1 MFGNRIKKLRKER
14 GLTQTELAK
23 QLNTTQKNIS
33 KYELEF
39 LDLNTK
45 TAIAIADYF
54 GVSIDYL
61 LGRDDFEETKM
72 NRIKELRLE
81 HELTQKELAT
91 ALNITQDSIS
101 LWETSKRIPDTCYVI
116 QLADFFGVTT
126 DYLLGREDDF
136 GVVKRE
142 SPADK
147 DSEELLSL
155 YRELT
160 PSTQEA
166 IKETIRQLVARQNG
180 ATDTGEIK

>member
-1 MFGNRIKKLRKER
+1 MFSDKISTLRKENK
-14 GLTQTELAK
+14 LTQK
-23 QLNTTQKNIS
+23 QLAA
-33 KYELEF
+33 Y
-39 LDLNTK
+39 LNLSAN
-45 TAIAIADYF
+45 AICEWEKGRSEPNFDTLKKIADYF
-54 GVSIDYL
+54 DVSI
-61 LGRDDFEETKM
+61 
-72 NRIKELRLE
+72 
-81 HELTQKELAT
+81 
-91 ALNITQDSIS
+91 
-101 LWETSKRIPDTCYVI
+101 
-116 QLADFFGVTT
+116 

-160 PSTQEA
+160 PSAQEA

>member
-1 MFGNRIKKLRKER
+1 MYKL
-14 GLTQTELAK
+14 
-23 QLNTTQKNIS
+23 
-33 KYELEF
+33 
-39 LDLNTK
+39 
-45 TAIAIADYF
+45 
-54 GVSIDYL
+54 
-61 LGRDDFEETKM
+61 
-72 NRIKELRLE
+72 KELRQE
-81 HELTQKELAT
+81 KGLTQKELAT
-91 ALNITQDSIS
+91 MVKLNQTAIGKYERGELEPNLDM
-101 LWETSKRIPDTCYVI
+101 LK
-116 QLADFFGVTT
+116 QLADIFDVSV

-160 PSTQEA
+160 PSAQEA

>member
-1 MFGNRIKKLRKER
+1 MYGKIIKELRKEK

-23 QLNTTQKNIS
+23 KLNTTQKNIS

-39 LDLNTK
+39 LDLNTEI
-45 TAIAIADYF
+45 AIAIADYF
-54 GVSIDYL
+54 DVS
-61 LGRDDFEETKM
+61 
-72 NRIKELRLE
+72 
-81 HELTQKELAT
+81 
-91 ALNITQDSIS
+91 
-101 LWETSKRIPDTCYVI
+101 V
-116 QLADFFGVTT
+116 

-147 DSEELLSL
+147 DGEELLSL

-160 PSTQEA
+160 PSAQEA